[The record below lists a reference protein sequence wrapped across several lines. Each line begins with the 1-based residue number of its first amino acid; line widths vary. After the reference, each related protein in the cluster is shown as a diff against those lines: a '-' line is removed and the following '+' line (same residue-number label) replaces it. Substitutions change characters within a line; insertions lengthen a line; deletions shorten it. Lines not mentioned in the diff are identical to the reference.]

1 MLAAEHQ
8 PAWKTLVSF
17 DIISSLTSVI
27 FLTPKSRF
35 WLFYLCDGRFCSSS
49 ITWRQN
55 ISFAF
60 YGRRKIMWQDSSNR
74 ARKKKKNLPNL
85 LIFFYSCPSNS
96 LQVLHLGT
104 QQTTNGKYFLRKFR
118 NFKKEKLE
126 FANADNDLHSIYIIL
141 DLISNLVI

>member
-1 MLAAEHQ
+1 MEEG
-8 PAWKTLVSF
+8 
-17 DIISSLTSVI
+17 
-27 FLTPKSRF
+27 R
-35 WLFYLCDGRFCSSS
+35 LCG
-49 ITWRQN
+49 
-55 ISFAF
+55 
-60 YGRRKIMWQDSSNR
+60 KIQVTEPG
-74 ARKKKKNLPNL
+74 KKKKNLPNL
-85 LIFFYSCPSNS
+85 LISFYSCPSNS